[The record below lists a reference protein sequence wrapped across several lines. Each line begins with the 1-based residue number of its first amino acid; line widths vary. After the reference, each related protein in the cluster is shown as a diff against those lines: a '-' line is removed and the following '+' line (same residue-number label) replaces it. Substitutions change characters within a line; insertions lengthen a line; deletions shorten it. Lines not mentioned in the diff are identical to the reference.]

1 MALNIDDKRSLF
13 NAMIPAVNFTL
24 SSNGITVAS
33 ERLSTPRVIPF
44 DIPSKCRHCKSTE
57 AEMDYMVTKDGVT
70 VWCTRINGTAFV
82 PFDCVYDL
90 PGYTFF
96 KIKNKGRVF
105 NVEHG
110 QQQPISTATPYI
122 EKQNTAKVQRSH
134 TAAVSVSQVSSA
146 VDSTASKNVSSNIN
160 SAKPKKQQ
168 QHNDYQELIDSL
180 TVASTLLPSQLE
192 QHPPIIAQATDTQPM
207 DFVDTMS
214 AMTTFLPSQSTT
226 NSTPVPKSQQSET
239 LVDVLSAAVS
249 FLPSEGEKTKEQQ
262 HQTDDDVSTV
272 KANLDVKE
280 EDDAIKSIMK
290 H

>member
-13 NAMIPAVNFTL
+13 NAMIPSVNFTL
-24 SSNGITVAS
+24 SSNGITVSS

-90 PGYTFF
+90 PGYTFV

-134 TAAVSVSQVSSA
+134 TAARKA
-146 VDSTASKNVSSNIN
+146 
-160 SAKPKKQQ
+160 KKQQ

-180 TVASTLLPSQLE
+180 TVASTLLPSQPE

-239 LVDVLSAAVS
+239 LADVLSAAVS